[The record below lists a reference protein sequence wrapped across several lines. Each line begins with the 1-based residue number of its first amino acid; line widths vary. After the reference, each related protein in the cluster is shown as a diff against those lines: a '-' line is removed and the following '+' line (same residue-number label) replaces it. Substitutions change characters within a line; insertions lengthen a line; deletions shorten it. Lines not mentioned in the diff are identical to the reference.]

1 MRTRNISQ
9 YTANPANDA
18 FPQTDKC
25 KYKYLEFKYLYFKL
39 QRLVNRKVQLSLK
52 YDQLRTPEIHSTLIK
67 PITTKLIEFASN
79 SHLHLV
85 LNRYIPVPNTASP
98 FQTPRF
104 GPQYTTPSPSSLKTS
119 LSIIYVLL
127 LLRYEFLIQSENN
140 LIQYDL
146 LTTKASLCEILAIR
160 MLREHK
166 SAERI
171 NSLFINPMKMH
182 ASLTQKETNFNTLE
196 LAVLSKA
203 KKFLSQPVIVQ
214 ILNRFYNGELIIKD
228 YNDNGITDY
237 DPQSIIDC
245 SVGDGSFL
253 AEQSL
258 LPKTDDNNIVNYKF
272 NSISIR
278 MINNRSN
285 IVPKYQSLVINLKH
299 IALTM
304 LYFVLIMSNRKNEDA
319 ASEAVSFPLRPVVEG
334 LFWSLALSFNF
345 EHLIKFSNIEFQF
358 LKKIIWTYVDIILI
372 SLIDITFILKV
383 LHYFDKVSLKVYYS
397 FFSLISIILF
407 PRILSTFN
415 NYKFFNTVLLSFQ
428 KMLYNMVGMFC
439 LFIACIFGFYLSF
452 INLTNLRSY
461 SDIAFDMLKLFFG
474 FTPAVWNNWNSYSN
488 LGKTVQLAYL
498 FLIQF
503 IISTIFAICLGQ
515 VFVKLNQSSNEEFE
529 YIKTINLIIY
539 LKWGNIFH
547 LDYMKAKTISKKSKC
562 TRTIQLVNN
571 VLKVFKVP
579 IILIIFFYECLMKN
593 SRIYTKTASTNL
605 KQFTFLNRD
614 TDYYGDRDILIMLR
628 SSRNLVDADDSAQ
641 SIIIPKSRKASV
653 FTNKVKSQ
661 FSRRFSQV
669 EGNINF
675 VNTPTTSN
683 LGLYNL
689 RGGGGSVGNGNY
701 LGPANP
707 MSTKNNALVQVQS
720 ISTLGNFRSASTDSL
735 FIDQMLSKKYGAASS
750 SGSGGTVVAEKPVFS
765 ESVLKTPM
773 GPPSQFSGDRIISH
787 LNIGLEEPYK
797 KVMPKRSK
805 RTYKK
810 RSKNDEILQK
820 LAALE
825 ALLCNLA
832 DRQEDVAEPMDKS
845 NGSIPFLEVAE
856 FYEEKINSD
865 LLEEDF
871 ENMGTDT
878 NTVEYNSGGN
888 MYNIAEV
895 SLDDINLIRMSD
907 QDDANDSD
915 SEYATEVYESDETF

>member
-9 YTANPANDA
+9 YTANPPNDG
-18 FPQTDKC
+18 FPLKE
-25 KYKYLEFKYLYFKL
+25 KYKYLEFKYLYFKA
-39 QRLVNRKVQLSLK
+39 QKLVNKKVQLSLK
-52 YDQLRTPEIHSTLIK
+52 YDQLKAPEIHSTLIK
-67 PITTKLIEFASN
+67 PITTKLIEFSSI

-85 LNRYIPVPNTASP
+85 LSRYIPPPNVASP

-104 GPQYTTPSPSSLKTS
+104 GPQYNTTGSSAQKTS
-119 LSIIYVLL
+119 MNIIYVLL
-127 LLRYEFLIQSENN
+127 LLRYEYLIQSENN
-140 LIQYDL
+140 LIQYEL

-160 MLREHK
+160 MLREYK

-182 ASLTQKETNFNTLE
+182 SSLTKKDTKFNTLE
-196 LAVLSKA
+196 LAVLSKS
-203 KKFLSQPVIVQ
+203 KKFLSQPIIVQ

-237 DPQSIIDC
+237 DPQSILDC
-245 SVGDGSFL
+245 SVADQDFL
-253 AEQSL
+253 EEQNL
-258 LPKTDDNNIVNYKF
+258 LNKTDENNIVNYKF
-272 NSISIR
+272 NTISIK
-278 MINNRSN
+278 MVNNRSN

-304 LYFVLIMSNRKNEDA
+304 LYFILIMSNKKNGDMATET
-319 ASEAVSFPLRPVVEG
+319 SSVPFRPVIEG

-372 SLIDITFILKV
+372 TLIDITFILKV
-383 LHYFDKVSLKVYYS
+383 LHYFDRVPLKLYYS

-407 PRILSTFN
+407 PRILSAFN

-461 SDIAFDMLKLFFG
+461 YDIAFDMLKLFFG

-539 LKWGNIFH
+539 LKWGSIFH
-547 LDYMKAKTISKKSKC
+547 LDYMKARTSSRKSKR
-562 TRTIQLVNN
+562 TRTIQFVNN
-571 VLKVFKVP
+571 ILKVFKVP
-579 IILIIFFYECLMKN
+579 IILIIFFYECLVKN
-593 SRIYTKTASTNL
+593 SRIYSKTTSTSL

-614 TDYYGDRDILIMLR
+614 TDYYGDKDILIMLR
-628 SSRNLVDADDSAQ
+628 SSRNMVDPDDTEQ
-641 SIIIPKSRKASV
+641 SILIPKSRKGSA

-669 EGNINF
+669 EGNTNF
-675 VNTPTTSN
+675 VNTPTNSN
-683 LGLYNL
+683 FGLYNL
-689 RGGGGSVGNGNY
+689 RGGAGSVGNGNY

-707 MSTKNNALVQVQS
+707 VPTKNNALVQVQS

-735 FIDQMLSKKYGAASS
+735 FIDQMLSKKYGATSS
-750 SGSGGTVVAEKPVFS
+750 SGSGGTIVQDKPVFS

-773 GPPSQFSGDRIISH
+773 GPPGQYSGDRIISH

-797 KVMPKRSK
+797 KAMPKRAK
-805 RTYKK
+805 RTFKK
-810 RSKNDEILQK
+810 RSKNDEILLK
-820 LAALE
+820 LNALE
-825 ALLCNLA
+825 ALLFNMTEA
-832 DRQEDVAEPMDKS
+832 HDESIDKMDKS
-845 NGSIPFLEVAE
+845 NEMPFLEVAE

-871 ENMGTDT
+871 EGECTDT

-895 SLDDINLIRMSD
+895 SLDDMNLIGMSD
-907 QDDANDSD
+907 QEPGNDSD